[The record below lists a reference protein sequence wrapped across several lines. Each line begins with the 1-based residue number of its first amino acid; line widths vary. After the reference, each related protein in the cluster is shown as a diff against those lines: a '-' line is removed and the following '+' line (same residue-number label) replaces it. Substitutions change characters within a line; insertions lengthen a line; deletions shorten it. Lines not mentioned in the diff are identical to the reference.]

1 MSQERDNWG
10 SKFGFIMAA
19 AGSAIGLGNIWRFPY
34 LTGTSGGGA
43 FLIVYIICALVVG
56 LSIMLAEF
64 TLGRYT
70 AKAAVGAY
78 KTIGPQWTFAGFMG
92 VLTALMIMGFYP
104 VVGGWATAYIFKSF
118 GSLLNDPEVA
128 ANAFGPFISGVW
140 EPIIWTFVYLFLNII
155 VVAKGVSGGIE
166 KVTKVLMPAL
176 LVILIFLAIRGL
188 TLPGGNEGLA
198 FMFKPDF
205 SKING
210 SVVLAALGQAFFS
223 LSLGMGCMITY
234 GSFLSKEENL
244 VSNAVLVTLFD
255 TAAATVAGLAMFP
268 AIFSYGLDP
277 ASGPGLIFAV
287 MPTVFAHMGGGIGK
301 ILSVLF
307 FIAFT
312 FAAWSSSISLFEVV
326 IDYLIEETHKTRK
339 QAVTIAAVI
348 ISVLAI
354 LSSLSQGVLS
364 EFHILG
370 ANVFDLLDILTDKV
384 YMAIGG
390 ALLALAVAWGEPKQ
404 DIYNE
409 VTNNGTIKFG
419 LFNVWYALLRYII
432 PIAIAIISIS
442 GMLAHEN
449 KALIGVG
456 LLSIVVMAAFS
467 KKMAKR

>member
-43 FLIVYIICALVVG
+43 FLIVYIICAIFVG
-56 LSIMLAEF
+56 FSIMLAEF

-78 KTIGPQWTFAGFMG
+78 KTIGPQWTFVGFMG

-118 GSLLNDPEVA
+118 GSLLTNPDTA
-128 ANAFGPFISGVW
+128 AAAFGPFISGVW
-140 EPIIWTFVYLFLNII
+140 EPIIWTIIYLLLN
-155 VVAKGVSGGIE
+155 VVVVSKGIAGGIE
-166 KVTKVLMPAL
+166 KVTKVLMPVLFVL
-176 LVILIFLAIRGL
+176 LVVVAARGL
-188 TLPGGNEGLA
+188 SLPGASEGVKFL
-198 FMFKPDF
+198 FKPDF
-205 SKING
+205 SKLNG
-210 SVVLAALGQAFFS
+210 SVVLSALGQAFFS

-244 VSNAVLVTLFD
+244 VSNALLVTIFD
-255 TAAATVAGLAMFP
+255 TCCALVAGLAMFP
-268 AIFSYGLDP
+268 AIFAYGIDP

-287 MPTVFAHMGGGIGK
+287 MPTVFAHMGGAGK
-301 ILSVLF
+301 IMGILF

-326 IDYLIEETHKTRK
+326 IDYFIEELHKTRK
-339 QAVTIAAVI
+339 QAVTITTI
-348 ISVLAI
+348 IIFVLAV

-432 PIAIAIISIS
+432 PVVVAIISVT

-449 KALIGVG
+449 RALIGVG
-456 LLSIVVMAAFS
+456 LLSIIVMAAFS
-467 KKMAKR
+467 KKMSKN